1 MVTTREAMLIVLI
14 VLPFASSAIIG
25 FFRSTAHN
33 NEAWF
38 AGAVALFGLLL
49 TVMLYPSIVTGG
61 AVRLDIAW
69 LPQWGVNFTLQV
81 DGLAWTSSGYLC
93 AGLYESG

>member
-49 TVMLYPSIVTGG
+49 KWGG
-61 AVRLDIAW
+61 
-69 LPQWGVNFTLQV
+69 GVNFTLQV